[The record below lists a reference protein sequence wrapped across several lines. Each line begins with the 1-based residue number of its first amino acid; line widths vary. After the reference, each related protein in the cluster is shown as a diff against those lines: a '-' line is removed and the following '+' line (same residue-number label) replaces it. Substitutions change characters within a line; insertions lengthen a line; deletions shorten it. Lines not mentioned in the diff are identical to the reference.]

1 MRTLGVKDMKC
12 RESSLLVGLL
22 MLYAAASFLHFAHNA
37 EYLNDYP
44 NLPSWFTRSGVY
56 LAWAGLASLG
66 AVGCVL
72 YLLGWRLAGLL
83 LLGLYATFGFDGLL
97 HYIRAPIDAHS
108 GIMNF
113 TILFEV
119 AAAAALLFAVVLEVV
134 KPGLQHGSDA

>member
-1 MRTLGVKDMKC
+1 MKR
-12 RESSLLVGLL
+12 REGSLLVGLL

-56 LAWAGLASLG
+56 LAWFGLASLG
-66 AVGCVL
+66 VFGYVL
-72 YLLGWRLAGLL
+72 YRRGWQLAGLL

-97 HYIRAPIDAHS
+97 HYTLAPIDAHS

-113 TILFEV
+113 TIFFEV
-119 AAAAALLFAVVLEVV
+119 AAAAALLFAVV
-134 KPGLQHGSDA
+134 